1 MTEET
6 RCDHCERQ
14 VVTRRYRPDER
25 TSDRD
30 NFRCETITHTHTRIH
45 ARGSMDH
52 VTLSTANVT
61 DGNRARNT
69 DVQRA
74 AGKVIN

>member
-45 ARGSMDH
+45 ARGSVYGSRDVVYRKCH
-52 VTLSTANVT
+52 
-61 DGNRARNT
+61 GRKPRAEHGCSEGRW
-69 DVQRA
+69 
-74 AGKVIN
+74 